1 MKVTAKT
8 VTTKYD
14 GVSFMEM
21 KDDIFK
27 ALNEQIKH
35 EFYSSYLYLS
45 MASYFENIPLD
56 GFAKWFRKQ
65 AKEEHEHGMKIY
77 NYLIERNL
85 HVDLQAI
92 DKPPVKFNSI
102 PEIFQMAFDHERK
115 VTQLI
120 YRLYESA
127 IAAKD
132 HATHVFLQWFITE
145 QVEEEK
151 NAQDNLDQIQFI
163 GDDKGALF
171 VIDQN
176 FSKQAN

>member
-1 MKVTAKT
+1 MNDK
-8 VTTKYD
+8 
-14 GVSFMEM
+14 
-21 KDDIFK
+21 IFK

-77 NYLIERNL
+77 NYLIDRNL

-92 DKPPVKFNSI
+92 DKPPVKFKSI
-102 PEIFQMAFDHERK
+102 DEIFKLALEHEKK
-115 VTQLI
+115 VTHLI
-120 YRLYESA
+120 HHLYELA
-127 IAAKD
+127 FQERD

-151 NAQDNLDQIQFI
+151 NATDNLDQIEFI

-176 FSKQAN
+176 FSKKAD